1 MSADRKP
8 MLEELRSKIFATVPE
23 IAAVMRT
30 DQRTLRRS
38 IEIGGCPHVRIN
50 GTVRIPVP
58 AFLRWSGL
66 DLGPEDSGAGI
77 GTPASATVRH
87 QADQCSHHVS
97 RTG

>member
-1 MSADRKP
+1 MTAP
-8 MLEELRSKIFATVPE
+8 TIEELRSKIFATVPE

-66 DLGPEDSGAGI
+66 DLEDSEA
-77 GTPASATVRH
+77 PSATEDAAAPTLRLAKTGH
-87 QADQCSHHVS
+87 SHDHPPAA
-97 RTG
+97 